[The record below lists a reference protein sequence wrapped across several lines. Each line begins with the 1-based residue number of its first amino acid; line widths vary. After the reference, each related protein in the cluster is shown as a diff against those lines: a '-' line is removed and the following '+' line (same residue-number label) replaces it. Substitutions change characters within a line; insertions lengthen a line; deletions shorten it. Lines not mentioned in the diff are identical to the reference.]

1 MKSIYEEMYI
11 RLSELAE
18 DYFNKFLIIDSRD
31 YEVNKKNEMKKLL
44 NEYLEYSDNISYFR
58 KNTILNEKKLWQR
71 DLEKYGEQL
80 LNIYEAVI
88 GKDCDCLLNPR
99 ANFSMLA
106 NNLIK
111 YDEYTTKDFLDEIH
125 IMRVFLRILKH

>member
-1 MKSIYEEMYI
+1 
-11 RLSELAE
+11 
-18 DYFNKFLIIDSRD
+18 
-31 YEVNKKNEMKKLL
+31 MKKLL

-88 GKDCDCLLNPR
+88 GKDCDCLLNSR
-99 ANFSMLA
+99 ANLA
-106 NNLIK
+106 C
-111 YDEYTTKDFLDEIH
+111 
-125 IMRVFLRILKH
+125 